1 MLWHPVLIYDIF
13 MFWYPTSWCFDVWP
27 HDFLNVGWHCTESK
41 AGDRGGEEQGTG
53 QDEAELDKGTPLL
66 TSQTSQTSQTAV
78 PILRKII
85 YRWTS

>member
-1 MLWHPVLIYDIF
+1 M
-13 MFWYPTSWCFDVWP
+13 TSLCFDIQLPDVLMY
-27 HDFLNVGWHCTESK
+27 DLMMFLIGWHCTESK